1 MQVIGKSQEDGTI
14 LVLNIGAAAHED
26 TEDRFVERYLL
37 YESTYAVDQFTDDT
51 NKRFHTCTSA
61 N

>member
-26 TEDRFVERYLL
+26 TEDRFVERYP
-37 YESTYAVDQFTDDT
+37 YIID
-51 NKRFHTCTSA
+51 
-61 N
+61 